1 MKHEVWLMLGSLALL
16 FAMLGYWRPV
26 LMFYIAAFVAPWQ
39 DLMVDVGLRLTLY
52 TLAMVGFI
60 VAMLRHGWGRW
71 RSVLSARVW
80 WPLAALLSW
89 AVVWSLSQ
97 VPTAANVQISGGVLR
112 SPAIRPLVQAASFA
126 LMVFPV
132 IVAPF
137 VLSRREQLARM
148 AAAYLGSMLILLL
161 IGWWQFIVANTSGYN
176 PLPMGAVNAW
186 FGGIG
191 GVERDAIDLGQGG
204 RVMYR
209 MSSLGGEP
217 RWLAQSIG
225 TVLLLLQIGWMAGRL
240 RVSFLSVLLYGF
252 FFASLVATQAMSGLY
267 LWILGASVLL
277 VYHVLHRQPRR
288 DAMARIQKWFIASA
302 LALAGVLGWLLSQ
315 PSVHDDKI
323 LGFVAYWLQRI
334 ASRGFIADFDVVVL
348 DFLKAEP
355 LRALFGVGLGNVHFY
370 ADAYLSPYFREF
382 AGGTSFVADSGW
394 LRLTSELGLVGL
406 GLFLWWCKAIWT
418 SMETLHEDPAW
429 SNSAAVLRSVFLIAV
444 IGYLARGTTYSPIAF
459 MLLAVCMVPVIS
471 AANRP

>member
-1 MKHEVWLMLGSLALL
+1 MKHEVWLLLGSLSLL

-52 TLAMVGFI
+52 TLSMVGLI

-71 RSVLSARVW
+71 RTVLTLRVW
-80 WPLAALLSW
+80 WPLAALMSW
-89 AVVWSLSQ
+89 ALLWSLTQ
-97 VPTAANVQISGGVLR
+97 VPTATNMQISGGVLR
-112 SPAIRPLVQAASFA
+112 SPAFRPLVQVASFA

-132 IVAPF
+132 VVAPF

-148 AAAYLGSMLILLL
+148 AVVYLGSMVILLL
-161 IGWWQFIVANTSGYN
+161 IGWWQFVVANTSGGN
-176 PLPMGAVNAW
+176 PLPMGTVNAW

-191 GVERDAIDLGQGG
+191 GVERDAVDLGRGG
-204 RVMYR
+204 RLMYR

-217 RWLAQSIG
+217 RWLAQSIA

-240 RVSFLSVLLYGF
+240 RVSFPSVLLYGA

-267 LWILGASVLL
+267 LWILGALVLL
-277 VYHVLHRQPRR
+277 AYHVMYQRSRSGGGIRL
-288 DAMARIQKWFIASA
+288 KGWLIASA
-302 LALAGVLGWLLSQ
+302 LVLTGLLGWLLSQ
-315 PSVHDDKI
+315 PSVQDDKI

-334 ASRGFIADFDVVVL
+334 ASRGFIADFDAVVL
-348 DFLKAEP
+348 DFLEAEP
-355 LRALFGVGLGNVHFY
+355 LRALLGVGLGNVHFY

-406 GLFLWWCKAIWT
+406 GLFLWWCKVIWD
-418 SMETLHEDPAW
+418 SLEKLREDPVW
-429 SNSAAVLRSVFLIAV
+429 CNTAAVLMPVFLIGV

-459 MLLAVCMVPVIS
+459 MLLAVCMVPVVS
-471 AANRP
+471 AANRQ

>member
-1 MKHEVWLMLGSLALL
+1 
-16 FAMLGYWRPV
+16 
-26 LMFYIAAFVAPWQ
+26 MFYIAAFVAPWQ

-80 WPLAALLSW
+80 WPLVALMSW
-89 AVVWSLSQ
+89 AFIWSLTQ
-97 VPTAANVQISGGVLR
+97 VPDVPNMQISGGILR
-112 SPAIRPLVQAASFA
+112 SPAIRPLVQVASFA

-132 IVAPF
+132 VVAPF
-137 VLSRREQLARM
+137 VLSRRDQLARM
-148 AAAYLGSMLILLL
+148 AIVYLGSMVILLL

-191 GVERDAIDLGQGG
+191 GVTRDAIDLGPRG
-204 RVMYR
+204 RLIHR

-267 LWILGASVLL
+267 LWILGALVLSA
-277 VYHVLHRQPRR
+277 YHVMPQPSRK
-288 DAMARIQKWFIASA
+288 DAALRLKGWVIASA
-302 LALAGVLGWLLSQ
+302 LVLAGVSGWLLSQ
-315 PSVHDDKI
+315 PTVRDDKI
-323 LGFVAYWLQRI
+323 LGFIVYWLHRI
-334 ASRGFIADFDVVVL
+334 ASRGLIADFDAVVL
-348 DFLKAEP
+348 DFLIAEP
-355 LRALFGVGLGNVHFY
+355 SRALFGVGLGNVHFY

-429 SNSAAVLRSVFLIAV
+429 SNSVAVLRSVFLIAV

-459 MLLAVCMVPVIS
+459 MLLAVCMVPVVS